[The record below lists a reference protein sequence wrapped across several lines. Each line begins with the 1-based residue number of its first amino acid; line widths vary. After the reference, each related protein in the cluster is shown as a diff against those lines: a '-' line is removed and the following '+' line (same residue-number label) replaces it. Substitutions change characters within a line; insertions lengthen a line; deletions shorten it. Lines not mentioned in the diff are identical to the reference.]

1 MPVQLKFITQWT
13 SASSPSR
20 WKFKKNYGILKPWTN
35 IWVHTKEIF
44 DILLPLLPWQP
55 TNLRRSHAAAA
66 GLRGQSA
73 PPGWVL
79 RSFWIIFIVLYQK
92 ITCNKSL
99 HPPLLCC
106 CLFPL
111 RSHRRSAQQTG
122 GVGSEGQKS
131 TLYTGKYKNL
141 RPLNAANTRGKY
153 QKGFYAFAC
162 QWAFRV
168 AHFHS
173 GRFFFENPMMP
184 LAVKPPFPS

>member
-1 MPVQLKFITQWT
+1 MWTYLYSCGPFVFSNRFWNVTPSMLVQLKFITQWT

-79 RSFWIIFIVLYQK
+79 RSFWIIFIVVYQN

-99 HPPLLCC
+99 HRPCC
-106 CLFPL
+106 VVAFSYCARTGAT
-111 RSHRRSAQQTG
+111 RSNRGYHNG
-122 GVGSEGQKS
+122 
-131 TLYTGKYKNL
+131 
-141 RPLNAANTRGKY
+141 PAA
-153 QKGFYAFAC
+153 
-162 QWAFRV
+162 
-168 AHFHS
+168 
-173 GRFFFENPMMP
+173 
-184 LAVKPPFPS
+184 LAGL